1 MKFLTKVD
9 RENLF
14 VEYEQLHSEIRERN
28 QRIWLID
35 TILVTGSLLVTFQSA
50 IVSNLIPFTSL
61 MLVLIAFFQHT
72 SGYYVNSITFDT
84 ITEIRTDLGLTK
96 TSRMFK
102 SKIEGK
108 LWFILRGCVPYVLF
122 IFLIGLYLF
131 LMFQYL

>member
-50 IVSNLIPFTSL
+50 IVSNLIPFASL

-72 SGYYVNSITFDT
+72 SGYYVNSITLDT
-84 ITEIRTDLGLTK
+84 ITEIRNDLGLTK

-108 LWFILRGCVPYVLF
+108 LWFILRGLVPYVLF